1 MASCLVKRTQNP
13 VLWPNEQLSIDCPCI
28 LPSNSMADCS
38 SQHNNITTRST
49 QCSRTG
55 LFSLVSF
62 FLLFSPLFLHL
73 FSLSL
78 SRPSFPSA
86 CSSSF
91 LCVLFFFPSTTSL
104 LHLQFYLLVVVDFL
118 CRLTQR
124 HTRSVSVRCPLLS
137 LSLIHPL
144 CPSFYLSPS
153 LPPLSQLRYLQ
164 VGDSIRDGRRD
175 RPLP

>member
-78 SRPSFPSA
+78 SLSLSFPSSS
-86 CSSSF
+86 CSSF
-91 LCVLFFFPSTTSL
+91 LCLLLFLPIHDILLHFAILLCLLLSWIFCVALPRDTHVPSPSVVLF
-104 LHLQFYLLVVVDFL
+104 
-118 CRLTQR
+118 
-124 HTRSVSVRCPLLS
+124 S
-137 LSLIHPL
+137 LSP
-144 CPSFYLSPS
+144 
-153 LPPLSQLRYLQ
+153 
-164 VGDSIRDGRRD
+164 
-175 RPLP
+175 

>member
-73 FSLSL
+73 FSRSRSL
-78 SRPSFPSA
+78 A
-86 CSSSF
+86 LLF
-91 LCVLFFFPSTTSL
+91 L
-104 LHLQFYLLVVVDFL
+104 LLVVLLFSACCFFSHPRHSL
-118 CRLTQR
+118 SICNSTCCCRGF
-124 HTRSVSVRCPLLS
+124 SVSPYPETHVPSPSVVPFPLLS
-137 LSLIHPL
+137 L
-144 CPSFYLSPS
+144 LSP
-153 LPPLSQLRYLQ
+153 
-164 VGDSIRDGRRD
+164 
-175 RPLP
+175 